1 MQTHLH
7 DTQPIRTLSF
17 SEIAQHI
24 FQFKWLICSISS
36 VFAVLSIVI
45 ALLLPVQYT
54 AQLIFAPAAEEQNKS
69 AMSLSAQFGSIANF
83 AGINLGSNSDLETN
97 LAILNSREFTYEFI
111 EENQLMP
118 ILFSEQWD
126 EQKQT
131 WHTTPGPT
139 LWDAYKKFHSQIRA
153 VSEESGSQLITL
165 YITWTDAEQSA
176 IWANLL
182 IEKLNSHI
190 RAKDIQEAER
200 SLTFLNTQIQ
210 STNNVRMKELLYTL
224 VEKQVQT
231 VTLAKVRDEYAFTII
246 DKAVVPQEKS
256 KPKRSLIVIA
266 GTMLGGILAL
276 MLSLILPSRKAKQKL

>member
-126 EQKQT
+126 EQKQA
-131 WHTTPGPT
+131 WHTTPSPT